1 VGIFQ
6 LLYHRDIIESI
17 IEVLVD
23 RFEGA
28 ADPDVVL
35 ELDGGFV
42 VDQGLEEAFCDQSGL
57 ELGWD
62 EYKYLKKNILK
73 RQGARERPLG
83 YWGVVFMGAM
93 EQWCRG

>member
-73 RQGARERPLG
+73 ETGSS
-83 YWGVVFMGAM
+83 
-93 EQWCRG
+93 